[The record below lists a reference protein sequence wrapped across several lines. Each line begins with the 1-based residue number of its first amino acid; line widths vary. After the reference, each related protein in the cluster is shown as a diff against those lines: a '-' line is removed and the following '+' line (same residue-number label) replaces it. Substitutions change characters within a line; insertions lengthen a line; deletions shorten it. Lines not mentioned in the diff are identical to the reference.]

1 MDDALRERVDA
12 LERAVT
18 DGDCDLTRLTDEA
31 EAIERLEAVETQLD
45 ELEDSVA
52 ELEAATQALRG
63 YVGNVRSV
71 NRDVE
76 QRADTALAKAREVE
90 NALDDSGDPH
100 STAGPGSRTATVDA
114 GESTATTSADGGVAP
129 TQPSQQTGGRKRCEA
144 CGQLHD
150 EPAQVSASGTDT
162 LGGQI
167 RQSGEQPIETGTDRT
182 GPDSH
187 AETQTTAT
195 DPAGEEL
202 PETTEETGTLQR
214 VREML

>member
-18 DGDCDLTRLTDEA
+18 DGDCDLTALTDEA
-31 EAIERLEAVETQLD
+31 EAIQRLDAVETQLD
-45 ELEDSVA
+45 ELEDRVA

-63 YVGNVRSV
+63 YVGNIRSV

-76 QRADTALAKAREVE
+76 QRADAALAKARELE
-90 NALDDSGDPH
+90 ESLDGGGDSQSAADPT
-100 STAGPGSRTATVDA
+100 SQTARADA
-114 GESTATTSADGGVAP
+114 AEPTATTSADGGAP
-129 TQPSQQTGGRKRCEA
+129 RTTPSQQTDTRQRCEA

-150 EPAQVSASGTDT
+150 EPAQANTGGTDIPI
-162 LGGQI
+162 GQQ
-167 RQSGEQPIETGTDRT
+167 RQSSDQSIGTKTDRT
-182 GPDSH
+182 GTERQQ
-187 AETQTTAT
+187 AAT
-195 DPAGEEL
+195 DPAEEEL

>member
-18 DGDCDLTRLTDEA
+18 DEDCDLTALTDEA
-31 EAIERLEAVETQLD
+31 EAIQRLDAVETQLD
-45 ELEDSVA
+45 ELEDTVA

-76 QRADTALAKAREVE
+76 QRADAALAKARELEEV
-90 NALDDSGDPH
+90 LDDGGHPHTTAESGSQTAD
-100 STAGPGSRTATVDA
+100 SAGPAA
-114 GESTATTSADGGVAP
+114 TSADGGVAP
-129 TQPSQQTGGRKRCEA
+129 TPASQQTGGRQRCQA

-150 EPAQVSASGTDT
+150 EPAQFSTRGTDT
-162 LGGQI
+162 SADQQ
-167 RQSGEQPIETGTDRT
+167 RQSSGNATDTETDRT
-182 GPDSH
+182 GSH
-187 AETQTTAT
+187 AETQSGVT
-195 DPAGEEL
+195 DPTQEEL